1 MPDHREKAGD
11 GLRKSDGINPGFFFG
26 FFFGLEKHSWSHMI
40 NAAGDQKDAT
50 FKRKLS
56 QCHALCARTRL
67 RCQTVSSFALVLSRF
82 FQSLRKEHLK
92 KNK

>member
-1 MPDHREKAGD
+1 MPDRREKAGD
-11 GLRKSDGINPGFFFG
+11 GLRKRDGINPVFF
-26 FFFGLEKHSWSHMI
+26 FFFGLKKHSWSHMI

-67 RCQTVSSFALVLSRF
+67 RRQTVSSFALVLSRF
-82 FQSLRKEHLK
+82 FRL
-92 KNK
+92 